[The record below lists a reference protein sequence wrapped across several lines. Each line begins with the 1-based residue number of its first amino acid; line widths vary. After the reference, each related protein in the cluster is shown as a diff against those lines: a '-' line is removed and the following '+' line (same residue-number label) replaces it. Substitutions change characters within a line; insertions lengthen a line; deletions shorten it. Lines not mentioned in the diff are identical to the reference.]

1 MLTKVVALVEENLL
15 AGGGVEPEGGVGD
28 TKLVTNHVLGAKKKI
43 KIRENLTLRE
53 QAAGLTGYK

>member
-28 TKLVTNHVLGAKKKI
+28 TKLVTNHVLRAKKNK
-43 KIRENLTLRE
+43 N
-53 QAAGLTGYK
+53 

>member
-28 TKLVTNHVLGAKKKI
+28 TKLMTNHVLGAKNK
-43 KIRENLTLRE
+43 N
-53 QAAGLTGYK
+53 

>member
-28 TKLVTNHVLGAKKKI
+28 TKLVTNHVLGARNKKS
-43 KIRENLTLRE
+43 RENMTVRE
-53 QAAGLTGYK
+53 KAAGLTGYK